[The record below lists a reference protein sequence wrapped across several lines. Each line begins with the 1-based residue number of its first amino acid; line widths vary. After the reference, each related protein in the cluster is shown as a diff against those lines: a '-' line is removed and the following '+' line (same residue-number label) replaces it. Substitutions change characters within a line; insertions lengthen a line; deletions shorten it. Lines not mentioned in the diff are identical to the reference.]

1 MDAQSFIETPELY
14 LSGRCQ
20 SNKEQL
26 GHVETSADC
35 LKESNIGLQVGVN
48 LIADVMRFSH

>member
-1 MDAQSFIETPELY
+1 MDVQSFIETPELY

-26 GHVETSADC
+26 GHVEM
-35 LKESNIGLQVGVN
+35 LKQVQIVSKN
-48 LIADVMRFSH
+48 ST